1 MSAQKEES
9 VKSRALAFGAA
20 VALSALTFG
29 SVAHARNP
37 HCAGGIQYVTQGLR
51 DKVKDPE
58 SYKRQMLK
66 AVDQLNQCAS
76 EDPAD
81 LEAIGYLGWAYAE
94 LDSAAL
100 AGAAFE
106 KAITGMKAKGDKKL
120 ENVVANRESYYVAAL
135 NNGIGKI
142 NAAQTT
148 WPEFKKE
155 PANDAEKALKAKAAQ
170 SYEEARASLVL
181 ASKYKPND
189 PMPIRNLGSVYAFT
203 GDYVKADETF
213 QRGLQVAPGDS
224 ALTAWLRLVRQNH
237 ARRLTDEK
245 KFDEALAFYG
255 DLSKADASN
264 ADLHLGLADTY
275 FRRAQSKEGDARK
288 PDFKLAADEYVKA
301 SDLKGGDSDMLFNS
315 ALAYQSAGDVA
326 GAEKQWRA
334 FLKIKPN
341 DTDAMSALASALSD
355 QKKYDEGVQ
364 LLVRA
369 LEIKPQDKTLHR
381 QLGGVYAKAG
391 NNGKSYEHM
400 VVYLALEKG
409 ADKDKPNAPAGS
421 AAAQTLAKEGSPE
434 LTKVWEGDG
443 EKYETLMYWKKK
455 NAYTF
460 KNGVLAVKTDWS
472 SPGKTSTASSKG
484 K

>member
-1 MSAQKEES
+1 M
-9 VKSRALAFGAA
+9 KSRAIALGAA
-20 VALSALTFG
+20 AALSALTLG

-37 HCAGGIQYVTQGLR
+37 HCAGGIQYVAQGLR
-51 DKVKDPE
+51 DKDKDPE

-66 AVDQLNQCAS
+66 AVDQLSQCAS

-94 LDSAAL
+94 LDSAAQ

-106 KAITGMKAKGDKKL
+106 KAITGMKAKGDKKVST
-120 ENVVANRESYYVAAL
+120 VVDNREHYYVIAL
-135 NNGIGKI
+135 NEGINRI
-142 NAAQTT
+142 NAAQQA
-148 WPEFKKE
+148 WPEYAKE
-155 PANDAEKALKAKAAQ
+155 PATDADKALKQKARK
-170 SYEEARASLVL
+170 SYEEARVYLTRA
-181 ASKYKPND
+181 ANYKPTD
-189 PMPIRNLGSVYAFT
+189 PMPIRNLGSIYAFT
-203 GDYVKADETF
+203 GDYANADATF
-213 QRGLQVAPGDS
+213 QRGLQAAPGDS
-224 ALTAWLRLVRQNH
+224 ALTAWVKLVRQNH

-255 DLSKADASN
+255 DLAKTDASN

-275 FRRAQSKEGDARK
+275 FRRAQSKEGEARK
-288 PDFKLAADEYVKA
+288 PDFKMAADEYVKA
-301 SDLKGGDSDMLFNS
+301 SDLKGGDADMLFNS

-334 FLKIKPN
+334 FLKIKPD
-341 DTDAMSALASALSD
+341 DTDAMSALASALAD

-364 LLVRA
+364 LIVRA

-409 ADKDKPNAPAGS
+409 ADKDKPTAPAGS
-421 AAAQTLAKEGSPE
+421 AAATMLAKEGPPE
-434 LTKVWEGDG
+434 LTKVWDGDG

-472 SPGKTSTASSKG
+472 SPGKTSTVSSKG